1 MKSLLISGALCA
13 AIALA
18 GCDYVRDS
26 VTPDKRDV
34 ESSKAHAAAQSVN
47 FSAGNAERDNILNR
61 SKLVAQPD
69 LLGYVVLITY
79 GQPVA
84 YFQVKG
90 KVTSCGKRLETPVK
104 EYSIEGDSGYRQ
116 GALGPAPS
124 YDGTFGDTA
133 PDCVFFYT
141 INGQYV
147 QWNDVFV
154 YSDQPLT
161 LNKSAAVM
169 VTK

>member
-1 MKSLLISGALCA
+1 MKSLLISGAICA
-13 AIALA
+13 ALALA
-18 GCDYVRDS
+18 GCDYVQNS
-26 VTPDKRDV
+26 VTPDKR
-34 ESSKAHAAAQSVN
+34 EQEAQKAHLAAQSVN
-47 FSAGNAERDNILNR
+47 FSAGNAERDNILAR

-104 EYSIEGDSGYRQ
+104 EYKVEGDGSMQQ
-116 GALGPAPS
+116 GVLGPAPS

-141 INGQYV
+141 ISGQYV